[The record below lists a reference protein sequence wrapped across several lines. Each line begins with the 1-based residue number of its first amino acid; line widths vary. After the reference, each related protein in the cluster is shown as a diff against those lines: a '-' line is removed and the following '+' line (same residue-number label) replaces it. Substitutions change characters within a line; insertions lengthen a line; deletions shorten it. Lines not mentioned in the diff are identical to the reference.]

1 MLQEAVLII
10 TLLTGD
16 TSWLMVEQLRI
27 QEMDFSQVQE
37 GVANGNYN

>member
-1 MLQEAVLII
+1 MLQEAILAIV
-10 TLLTGD
+10 LLTGD
-16 TSWLMVEQLRI
+16 VDYLMVEQLRM